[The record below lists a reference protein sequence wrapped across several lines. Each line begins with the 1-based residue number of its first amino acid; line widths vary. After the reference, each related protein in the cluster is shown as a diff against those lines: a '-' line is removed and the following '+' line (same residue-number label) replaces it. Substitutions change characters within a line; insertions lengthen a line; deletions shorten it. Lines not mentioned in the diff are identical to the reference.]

1 MVQQLIKNAKARYPL
16 SIQYTGRLSENDIAA
31 LEKSCDVKCP
41 SVYMNGNITYNIRY
55 KNKNFERL

>member
-16 SIQYTGRLSENDIAA
+16 SIQYMGRLSEKDIAA

-41 SVYMNGNITYNIRY
+41 SVSMNGNITYSIRY
-55 KNKNFERL
+55 KK